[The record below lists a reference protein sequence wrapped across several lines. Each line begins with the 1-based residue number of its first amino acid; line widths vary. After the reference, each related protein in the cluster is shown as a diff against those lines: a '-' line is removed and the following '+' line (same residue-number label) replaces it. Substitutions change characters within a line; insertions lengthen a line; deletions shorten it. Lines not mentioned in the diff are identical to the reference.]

1 MPANTLR
8 DHGLS
13 GPYRPTLRTWTWRKR
28 MAHPTIMR
36 SPQFYVCVHIVYE
49 YVYVRQPSFLS
60 TRSGDNSSSS
70 AISRNSTGSSGSH
83 QPRDLDLPAK
93 RFTLVNPGISGYHS
107 GSRSRD

>member
-1 MPANTLR
+1 MDVEKTN
-8 DHGLS
+8 
-13 GPYRPTLRTWTWRKR
+13 GPPCHNAFPMVLCVR
-28 MAHPTIMR
+28 AHR
-36 SPQFYVCVHIVYE
+36 VW
-49 YVYVRQPSFLS
+49 VRQPSFRS
-60 TRSGDNSSSS
+60 IRSGDNSSSS